1 MGDETS
7 SRRDHHAQ
15 AKVSGPLGRRRS
27 SLPLVDRSVTD
38 GSPFWTHPSRV
49 TATRKVEVVD
59 VDECGLRSGRCAHRC
74 AAEARC
80 FNEIGIGY
88 ACACPKGTKG
98 DGFLKGVP
106 PGAAPIGYVNGS
118 GCVDATPPT
127 VTLVRAKH
135 TITLVRGTN
144 ASLEITDLA
153 ETGGLCGRAA
163 SEVCATATSARGD
176 ALPVSISLRG
186 AGTDRYAVTY
196 EAVDKFGNVGS
207 ALLEVSIKWVSLR
220 EFMQAA
226 APACPPCPKTRTT
239 TTRAPPTC
247 AADADLLAEIER
259 LRERATTYG
268 LVAAVAVALALIT
281 VIVASNAQTASA
293 ATARASLT
301 PPRPAPK
308 VVSYP
313 SLAPDQVEKAPY
325 RSPFDSPTI

>member
-1 MGDETS
+1 M
-7 SRRDHHAQ
+7 
-15 AKVSGPLGRRRS
+15 
-27 SLPLVDRSVTD
+27 
-38 GSPFWTHPSRV
+38 
-49 TATRKVEVVD
+49 
-59 VDECGLRSGRCAHRC
+59 
-74 AAEARC
+74 
-80 FNEIGIGY
+80 
-88 ACACPKGTKG
+88 
-98 DGFLKGVP
+98 
-106 PGAAPIGYVNGS
+106 
-118 GCVDATPPT
+118 
-127 VTLVRAKH
+127 
-135 TITLVRGTN
+135 
-144 ASLEITDLA
+144 
-153 ETGGLCGRAA
+153 
-163 SEVCATATSARGD
+163 
-176 ALPVSISLRG
+176 
-186 AGTDRYAVTY
+186 TY
-196 EAVDKFGNVGS
+196 EAVDSFGNVGS

-226 APACPPCPKTRTT
+226 APASCPACPTVKATRT
-239 TTRAPPTC
+239 TTRAPATC

>member
-1 MGDETS
+1 MS
-7 SRRDHHAQ
+7 
-15 AKVSGPLGRRRS
+15 
-27 SLPLVDRSVTD
+27 
-38 GSPFWTHPSRV
+38 
-49 TATRKVEVVD
+49 
-59 VDECGLRSGRCAHRC
+59 
-74 AAEARC
+74 
-80 FNEIGIGY
+80 Y

-98 DGFLKGVP
+98 DGFLSGAP
-106 PGAAPIGYVNGS
+106 PGIAPVGYVNGS
-118 GCVDATPPT
+118 GRVDATPPT

-144 ASLEITDLA
+144 ASREIVDLA
-153 ETGGLCGRAA
+153 ETGGLCGLSA
-163 SEVCATATSARGD
+163 SKVCATATSARGD
-176 ALPVSISLRG
+176 ALPVSISLRDV
-186 AGTDRYAVTY
+186 GTDRYAVTY

-226 APACPPCPKTRTT
+226 ATPASCPACPKTRTT
-239 TTRAPPTC
+239 TTTRAPATC

-301 PPRPAPK
+301 PQRPAPK
-308 VVSYP
+308 VVSYQ
-313 SLAPDQVEKAPY
+313 SLAPDDSAKEPY